1 MILTTEKTS
10 LKFVTETQHQYSY
23 IKQMKQSFKKILTH
37 QLSIIEMEII
47 TSFLRERLSIF

>member
-23 IKQMKQSFKKILTH
+23 IKQMKQSLKKKLTFYYRDGDYHFFFK
-37 QLSIIEMEII
+37 
-47 TSFLRERLSIF
+47 